1 MPLSFQQIA
10 PFLDTRKNR
19 FSQWLSYGGLAI
31 GVLLLLCSLQMY
43 ININQLLRDKQN
55 RKNGYDFI
63 SVTKRI
69 TNKNMGRDNRF
80 QLPEVEALRQQ
91 PFIEDAAPL
100 LANQFRVKAS
110 AGNIIPFSTDLFLE
124 ALNEQFIDTV
134 PTSFHWKPGDIEV
147 PIIFS
152 SDFMEMYNVFAPSQ
166 DLPQLSDE
174 TMSAV
179 NIILECHT
187 PNGVIPFRSR
197 IVALSDRIN
206 SVLVPEPF
214 LVWANKNFAGVT
226 QVPATRVYLK
236 TKDANSADLLNYLE
250 QQQYRVNKDKTK
262 FGRVKQVL
270 QAIIS
275 GMAGFGVLVILL
287 AMVLFSFYLQLM
299 VAKSQA
305 NLELLLTLGYGP
317 SWLSKTVARKWIP
330 VYTGIVLFAL
340 VVTNLV
346 QIGFRSLFLLDQDQL
361 SLTIHWSVAVVAAVL
376 WLLAITINF
385 RLIRNLLHKLG

>member
-1 MPLSFQQIA
+1 
-10 PFLDTRKNR
+10 
-19 FSQWLSYGGLAI
+19 
-31 GVLLLLCSLQMY
+31 
-43 ININQLLRDKQN
+43 
-55 RKNGYDFI
+55 
-63 SVTKRI
+63 
-69 TNKNMGRDNRF
+69 
-80 QLPEVEALRQQ
+80 
-91 PFIEDAAPL
+91 
-100 LANQFRVKAS
+100 
-110 AGNIIPFSTDLFLE
+110 
-124 ALNEQFIDTV
+124 
-134 PTSFHWKPGDIEV
+134 
-147 PIIFS
+147 
-152 SDFMEMYNVFAPSQ
+152 
-166 DLPQLSDE
+166 
-174 TMSAV
+174 MSAV

>member
-69 TNKNMGRDNRF
+69 TNENMGQDNRF

-134 PTSFHWKPGDIEV
+134 PPSFHWKPGDIEV

>member
-1 MPLSFQQIA
+1 MALSFQQIA

-69 TNKNMGRDNRF
+69 TNENMGQDNRF

-134 PTSFHWKPGDIEV
+134 PPSFHWKPGDIEV

-206 SVLVPEPF
+206 SVLVPESF
-214 LVWANKNFAGVT
+214 LTWANKSFAGAT

-299 VAKSQA
+299 VARSQA

-330 VYTGIVLFAL
+330 VYTSIVLFAL

-361 SLTIHWSVAVVAAVL
+361 ALTIHWSVVAVAVVL